1 MDEQELNSSLAYLTE
16 WVCTKFLVEKFTSKF
31 AMQSVR
37 LVSDIG
43 IILELSCRPG
53 PVGVVAFDSDGD
65 SEGAGQQSIVKEV
78 SQPDSR
84 IETAELDTVSAQAGI
99 ASSRI
104 SQPQGSTELRSSN
117 PQGAGNSQIQND
129 IPTSRN
135 ETSEQN
141 TANAREQTENNQE
154 NPQPLSNMAAD
165 RIEGSNISNGGMR
178 NGGIWERGDSPG
190 PERNSSVA
198 DHRND
203 DSANVRHDDSAV
215 TPNGDLTLS
224 PRSDSATSL
233 ARLNGEVRLDESTGT
248 ASGILSDST
257 LLVILQWNCQVFLK
271 WIEASRQ
278 ICLHRH
284 NAQLYLVFV
293 ALLLDIMQHRTRCSY
308 EFKVS

>member
-16 WVCTKFLVEKFTSKF
+16 WVCTKCQIKKNQYQNCKL
-31 AMQSVR
+31 QSVW
-37 LVSDIG
+37 LVSDTELIS
-43 IILELSCRPG
+43 ELSCRSG
-53 PVGVVAFDSDGD
+53 PVDVVAFDSDGD
-65 SEGAGQQSIVKEV
+65 SDGARHQSIVKEF
-78 SQPDSR
+78 SQPETRS
-84 IETAELDTVSAQAGI
+84 ETADI
-99 ASSRI
+99 ATEPVEAIANSRM
-104 SQPQGSTELRSSN
+104 SEPQGSTELRSSN

-129 IPTSRN
+129 VPTSRN

-203 DSANVRHDDSAV
+203 DSANLRHDDSAV

-248 ASGILSDST
+248 VSGILSDST
-257 LLVILQWNCQVFLK
+257 LLAKLQ
-271 WIEASRQ
+271 
-278 ICLHRH
+278 
-284 NAQLYLVFV
+284 
-293 ALLLDIMQHRTRCSY
+293 
-308 EFKVS
+308 